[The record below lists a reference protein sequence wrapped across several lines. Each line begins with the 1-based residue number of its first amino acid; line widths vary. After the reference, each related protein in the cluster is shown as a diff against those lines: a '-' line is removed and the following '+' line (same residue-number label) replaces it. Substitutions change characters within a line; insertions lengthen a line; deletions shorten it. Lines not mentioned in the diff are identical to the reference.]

1 MSKII
6 FLLKVNV
13 GNTYQNI
20 QMEIILVE
28 DNSGKDKS

>member
-1 MSKII
+1 MNKIV

>member
-1 MSKII
+1 MNTIV
-6 FLLKVNV
+6 FLFKVIV